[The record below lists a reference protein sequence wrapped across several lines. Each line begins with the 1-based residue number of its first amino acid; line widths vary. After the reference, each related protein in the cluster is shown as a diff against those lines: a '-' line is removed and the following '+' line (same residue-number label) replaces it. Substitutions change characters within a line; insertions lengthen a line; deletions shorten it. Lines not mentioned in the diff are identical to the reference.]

1 MRVSPE
7 WEEYIRKYPVRANW
21 MLNELAR
28 IKRHPLCVYQFPE
41 AVCDYVSAGILHTA
55 RHRFQ
60 FLKATCGKVNG
71 TNHVWLHDTDADIYI
86 DFTVGQFNLVGLDI
100 MAGSKE
106 DLEAVGYTFGSA
118 DPCDDIIKSAEQQY
132 LDNIIKINKEKAKK
146 GGRRRQSRRRT
157 RRRKG
162 QSAY

>member
-1 MRVSPE
+1 MKVSPE
-7 WEEYIRKYPVRANW
+7 WDEYVSKYPVRGNW

-28 IKRHPLCVYQFPE
+28 IKRHPICVYQFPE

-55 RHRFQ
+55 RQRFK

-86 DFTVGQFNLVGLDI
+86 DFTVGQFNSVGLDI

-106 DLEAVGYTFGSA
+106 DLEAAGYTFGSE

-132 LDNIIKINKEKAKK
+132 VNNIIKINKEKAKK
-146 GGRRRQSRRRT
+146 GGRRRQSRRRRT
-157 RRRKG
+157 RRR
-162 QSAY
+162 